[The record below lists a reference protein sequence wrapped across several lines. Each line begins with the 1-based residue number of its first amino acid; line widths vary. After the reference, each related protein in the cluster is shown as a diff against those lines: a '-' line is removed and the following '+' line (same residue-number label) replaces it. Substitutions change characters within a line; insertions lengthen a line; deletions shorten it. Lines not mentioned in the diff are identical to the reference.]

1 MKTGRNLQEVLV
13 ELDRQNK
20 AKQDFNSPAQGMRLR
35 EDGRTFELNHL
46 TTDRQMTFGTTALFH
61 RQVASALGIPAKY
74 YDLMQS
80 QKPELLAENVNAWFA
95 DKPGSYMV
103 RSMDYGAGQVARALL
118 SERYRRIDNMEI
130 ATSVLPLFAG
140 NDQYEVMSCEVTEN
154 RLYLKVV
161 NHRLEMEVRKVL
173 IIAPLRVARD
183 TWPAEIEKWDHLKN
197 LDVSIVVGDVKTRIA
212 AVHHLAMIYVVN
224 RENVKWLVEYY
235 EKNGMRWDFGMVVID
250 ELSSFK
256 NYQSQRFK
264 FLRKVRPYV
273 KRWVGLT
280 GTPSSNGLMDLWSE
294 IGILDGGE
302 RLGKFIGRYREAYF
316 KAASMNPS
324 SGVVFQYKPKEGAEE
339 LIYQRI
345 SDITISMKALDY
357 LNMPDCIPTRYE
369 VEMNADERKLY
380 DMLKQDL
387 LIPLKDG
394 DIDAAN
400 AASLTGKLLQ
410 MSNGAVYD
418 ENGKARIL
426 HDHKLEALE
435 DLIEAANGQSV
446 LIAYWFKHDRERI
459 INHLTKLKIPVR
471 DIKTSTD
478 IKDWNG
484 GKIPVALIH
493 PASAGHGLN
502 IQQGGHILIWFGL
515 TWSLELYQQTN
526 ARLWRQGQTQVVT
539 IHHIITKD
547 TVDEDVMAALEQKDM
562 TQEKLISAV
571 KARLEE

>member
-1 MKTGRNLQEVLV
+1 MRYIPHDYQNYCTEYIKSHPIAALFLDMGLGKTIITLSAIKDLM
-13 ELDRQNK
+13 LD
-20 AKQDFNSPAQGMRLR
+20 
-35 EDGRTFELNHL
+35 TFE
-46 TTDRQMTFGTTALFH
+46 
-61 RQVASALGIPAKY
+61 VS
-74 YDLMQS
+74 
-80 QKPELLAENVNAWFA
+80 
-95 DKPGSYMV
+95 
-103 RSMDYGAGQVARALL
+103 
-118 SERYRRIDNMEI
+118 
-130 ATSVLPLFAG
+130 
-140 NDQYEVMSCEVTEN
+140 
-154 RLYLKVV
+154 
-161 NHRLEMEVRKVL
+161 KVL

-183 TWPAEIEKWDHLKN
+183 TWPTEIEKWDHLKG
-197 LDVSIVVGDVKTRIA
+197 LDISVIVGDVKTRIA
-212 AVHHLAMIYVVN
+212 AVHHPAMIYVVN
-224 RENVKWLVEYY
+224 RENIKWLVEYY
-235 EKNGMRWDFGMVVID
+235 EKNGMRWDFSMVVID

-264 FLRKVRPYV
+264 YLRKVRPYV
-273 KRWVGLT
+273 RRWVGLT
-280 GTPSSNGLMDLWSE
+280 GTPSSNGLMDLWAE

-316 KAASMNPS
+316 KAGSMNPS
-324 SGVVFQYKPKEGAEE
+324 TGVVFQYVPRPGAEE
-339 LIYQRI
+339 MIYQRI

-369 VEMNADERKLY
+369 VEMNTAECELY

-418 ENGKARIL
+418 ENGHARRI

-446 LIAYWFKHDRERI
+446 LVAYWFKHDRQRI
-459 INHLTKLKIPVR
+459 IDHLEGLKIPVR
-471 DIKTSTD
+471 DIKTSAD
-478 IKDWNG
+478 IKDWNAG
-484 GKIPVALIH
+484 RIPVALIH

-526 ARLWRQGQTQVVT
+526 ARLWRQGQTNVVT
-539 IHHIITKD
+539 IHHIITKG

-571 KARLEE
+571 RARLEE

>member
-1 MKTGRNLQEVLV
+1 MLN
-13 ELDRQNK
+13 
-20 AKQDFNSPAQGMRLR
+20 
-35 EDGRTFELNHL
+35 TFE
-46 TTDRQMTFGTTALFH
+46 
-61 RQVASALGIPAKY
+61 
-74 YDLMQS
+74 
-80 QKPELLAENVNAWFA
+80 VN
-95 DKPGSYMV
+95 
-103 RSMDYGAGQVARALL
+103 
-118 SERYRRIDNMEI
+118 
-130 ATSVLPLFAG
+130 
-140 NDQYEVMSCEVTEN
+140 
-154 RLYLKVV
+154 
-161 NHRLEMEVRKVL
+161 KVL

-197 LDVSIVVGDVKTRIA
+197 LDISIVVGDVKTRIA
-212 AVHHLAMIYVVN
+212 AVHHPAMIYVVN

-235 EKNGMRWDFGMVVID
+235 EKNGMRWDFSMVVID

-280 GTPSSNGLMDLWSE
+280 GTPSSNGLMDLWAE

-369 VEMNADERKLY
+369 VEMNSEERKLY

-418 ENGKARIL
+418 ENGKEQTIIMGCYGIGVSRVVAACIEQNNDGDGIAFPPPL
-426 HDHKLEALE
+426 APFDLELLNLDPKNADTAAKADELY
-435 DLIEAANGQSV
+435 DLLTGMGLDV
-446 LIAYWFKHDRERI
+446 LLDDREERPGV
-459 INHLTKLKIPVR
+459 KF
-471 DIKTSTD
+471 
-478 IKDWNG
+478 KDADLVGLPMQVVVG
-484 GKIPVALIH
+484 GKGLARGIV
-493 PASAGHGLN
+493 HG
-502 IQQGGHILIWFGL
+502 
-515 TWSLELYQQTN
+515 
-526 ARLWRQGQTQVVT
+526 
-539 IHHIITKD
+539 
-547 TVDEDVMAALEQKDM
+547 AA
-562 TQEKLISAV
+562 
-571 KARLEE
+571 

>member
-1 MKTGRNLQEVLV
+1 MLN
-13 ELDRQNK
+13 
-20 AKQDFNSPAQGMRLR
+20 
-35 EDGRTFELNHL
+35 TFE
-46 TTDRQMTFGTTALFH
+46 
-61 RQVASALGIPAKY
+61 
-74 YDLMQS
+74 
-80 QKPELLAENVNAWFA
+80 VN
-95 DKPGSYMV
+95 
-103 RSMDYGAGQVARALL
+103 
-118 SERYRRIDNMEI
+118 
-130 ATSVLPLFAG
+130 
-140 NDQYEVMSCEVTEN
+140 
-154 RLYLKVV
+154 
-161 NHRLEMEVRKVL
+161 KVL

-197 LDVSIVVGDVKTRIA
+197 LDISIVVGDVKTRIA
-212 AVHHLAMIYVVN
+212 AVHHPAMIYVVN
-224 RENVKWLVEYY
+224 RESVKWLVEYY
-235 EKNGMRWDFGMVVID
+235 EKNGMRWDFSMVVID

-280 GTPSSNGLMDLWSE
+280 GTPSSNGLMDLWAE

-369 VEMNADERKLY
+369 VEMNAEERKLY

-418 ENGKARIL
+418 ENGKARVL

-446 LIAYWFKHDRERI
+446 LVAYWFKHDRERI
-459 INHLTKLKIPVR
+459 INHLEKLKIPVQ
-471 DIKTSTD
+471 DIKTSGD
-478 IKDWNG
+478 IKDWNA

-502 IQQGGHILIWFGL
+502 IQQGGHIMVWFGL

-562 TQEKLISAV
+562 QSWHPSRSNGLFESRPRRSRNKSRQAHRLGQGGINPVGWQQNRKNPARASRWSSIPRTDTNWRTFWKMGTPSAAV
-571 KARLEE
+571 GVWRQDRTLLLPSRRVSSCSKASSRKH